1 MICAAVT
8 YVIKPG
14 HEEEAAELFRTLT
27 EHTRAEPGC
36 RMYLAHCSTTDPRRF
51 FLYEQ
56 YADQAALDAHR
67 AAPHFERYVKE
78 GLFPITE
85 SRTPSLRAAD
95 RLSRVARECVGEVS
109 AGALRTHHENDIEE
123 KLAQTISPPVR
134 QGLSRYTRPQASGIA
149 TGLSAQA
156 TTTRFR
162 PESLAL

>member
-14 HEEEAAELFRTLT
+14 HEVEAAKLFRTVT
-27 EHTRAEPGC
+27 EHTRREPGC
-36 RMYLAHCSTTDPRRF
+36 RMYLAHRSTTDPRRF

-85 SRTPSLRAAD
+85 SRSPELFEPLTDGAALQPSRNFWHCEGSAM
-95 RLSRVARECVGEVS
+95 VARLTRRQDR
-109 AGALRTHHENDIEE
+109 AGSCLFQQPDRENHW
-123 KLAQTISPPVR
+123 APMRAFQS
-134 QGLSRYTRPQASGIA
+134 
-149 TGLSAQA
+149 
-156 TTTRFR
+156 
-162 PESLAL
+162 